1 MLVQIKFIMSKMWI
15 FLRPFIII
23 LLSQVGPLLAE
34 AAMAAVTVAADI
46 NVSDSEKREKAY
58 ELIAEDLRSKGVIVT
73 ASVINMAIE
82 AAVQKLKESAEKM

>member
-1 MLVQIKFIMSKMWI
+1 M
-15 FLRPFIII
+15 
-23 LLSQVGPLLAE
+23 GPLLAE